1 MKNKN
6 KSGQSKT
13 NVKDFDFEHYLHLKR
28 NERLKLLQRMV
39 ETLDTESRKKFF
51 KGLLPYVLS
60 DEEMTKE
67 AFKYNTGKQTP
78 SKSLVVELTPH
89 ERAMINQIADHFQ
102 ELQYIVDLEELMF
115 NP

>member
-1 MKNKN
+1 MKGKNKN
-6 KSGQSKT
+6 TQQKA
-13 NVKDFDFEHYLHLKR
+13 NVKDFDFEQYLSLKR
-28 NERLKLLQRMV
+28 NERLNLLQRMV
-39 ETLDTESRKKFF
+39 ETLDVESRKKFF

-60 DEEMTKE
+60 DDEMTKE
-67 AFKYNTGKQTP
+67 AFKYNTGKQTI

-89 ERAMINQIADHFQ
+89 EREMINQIADHFH

>member
-13 NVKDFDFEHYLHLKR
+13 SVKDFDFEQYLQLKR

-39 ETLDTESRKKFF
+39 ETLDIESRKKFF

-67 AFKYNTGKQTP
+67 AFKYNSGKQVP

-89 ERAMINQIADHFQ
+89 ERAMINQIADHFH